1 MKPANLQNDNN
12 EKKKFRQFSYIL
24 AWISF
29 ISAIG
34 SAIFTAIKDKQPP
47 DKDEFYK

>member
-1 MKPANLQNDNN
+1 MNQKPQKINQD
-12 EKKKFRQFSYIL
+12 EKKKFRQFSYLL

-34 SAIFTAIKDKQPP
+34 SAVFTAIKDKEPP
-47 DKDEFYK
+47 NKDDYYK